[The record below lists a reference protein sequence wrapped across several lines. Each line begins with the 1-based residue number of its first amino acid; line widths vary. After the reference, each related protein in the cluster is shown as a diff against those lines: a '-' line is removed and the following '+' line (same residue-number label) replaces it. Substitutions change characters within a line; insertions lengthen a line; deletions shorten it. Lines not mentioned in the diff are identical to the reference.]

1 MPRTF
6 ARVSAAALSAA
17 VAAATWLGPLTA
29 AHAATVI
36 GGDELASHRTIVHL
50 GPGAKPLPTLDA
62 SSFVL
67 AYLDTGEVLAAR
79 DAHGRYLP
87 ASTIKVLTAITLLPL
102 IPPATRIQATYDD
115 TAVDGTRVG
124 IVEHVKYSA
133 DDLFRAMLMVSGNDA
148 AMALSHPLG
157 GPAAAIV
164 KMTAEAKRL
173 QGFDT
178 TVKTVDGLDAK
189 GQVTSAYDLALFGKA
204 GLQIPAFVT
213 YVGTRTADFPAPRKR
228 HFQMFTHDR
237 LLINYEGA
245 LGIKNGY
252 TNAAQ
257 ATFVGA
263 AGRNGHRLIVTL
275 MHGQPLI
282 WHDAAAL
289 LDWGFANEDKVTPV
303 GTLVDPIPPVVPGST
318 TPSGGAS
325 AAASSPAIVAA
336 PAVPTV
342 DQSAAGS
349 TTIPIALIGGIG
361 GGVLLAGVVALW
373 ASRRRRDRFPSFHDI
388 DAGDEMPHARRG
400 AITEIVVPPTP
411 APTFTS
417 NIRVRRSNE

>member
-6 ARVSAAALSAA
+6 ARAAAAALSAA
-17 VAAATWLGPLTA
+17 VAAATCWGPATP
-29 AHAATVI
+29 AHAVTVI
-36 GGDELASHRTIVHL
+36 GGYELASHRTLVHL

-67 AYLDTGEVLAAR
+67 ADLDTGEILAAR
-79 DAHGRYLP
+79 DPHGRYMP

-102 IPPATRIQATYDD
+102 IPPATRIEATYDD
-115 TAVDGTRVG
+115 TAVDGSRVG

-148 AMALSHPLG
+148 ALALSHPVG
-157 GPAAAIV
+157 GPAATIV

-178 TVKTVDGLDAK
+178 TVKTVNGLDAA
-189 GQVTSAYDLALFGKA
+189 GQRSSAYDLALFGKA
-204 GLQIPAFVT
+204 GLQIPSFVS
-213 YVGTRTADFPAPRKR
+213 YVMTKSAEFPAPRKQ
-228 HFQMFTHDR
+228 HFQIFTHDK
-237 LLINYEGA
+237 LLLNYDGA

-252 TNAAQ
+252 TVAAQ
-257 ATFVGA
+257 ATYIGA

-275 MHGQPLI
+275 MHAQPLV

-289 LDWGFANEDKVTPV
+289 LDWGFANEDKVTAV
-303 GTLVDPIPPVVPGST
+303 GTLVDPVPPVVPGT
-318 TPSGGAS
+318 DPSAGPS
-325 AAASSPAIVAA
+325 VDPSSPAIVAT
-336 PAVPTV
+336 PPVT
-342 DQSAAGS
+342 SAAASAGIS
-349 TTIPIALIGGIG
+349 TNIPIALIGGIG

-373 ASRRRRDRFPSFHDI
+373 ASRRRRDNFPSFDDI
-388 DAGDEMPHARRG
+388 DEGDRLPHSRRG

-411 APTFTS
+411 EPTFTS
-417 NIRVRRSNE
+417 NIRVRRSDE